1 MSCYYIIKSP
11 GGGPDIKIPAGFGLI
26 VPDEG
31 TSVIL
36 DRLKNFS
43 NKELSEEQK
52 RERENISD
60 NLTAIFRRKIP
71 LEISSVKIK
80 NLITRNLDSTENIV
94 TELNNLI
101 LGLGN
106 YNNIQSAIYKYGTAK
121 KGNIEELMKE
131 LDKPIKPKYFVGLS
145 LDGII
150 GSTNIKQEQNKI
162 RARLA
167 ENLEFGFSTII
178 PENVNEFIN
187 GVINGVNI
195 QYKQLFESNV
205 LLGTSNTY
213 GGRALNIEGFTF
225 FNTNDDL
232 SLFLGIFKR
241 VASDINKE
249 ELYKILEDFNKDIKF
264 KKAGKIELGTLEEF
278 NVFEFFNGTLSEK
291 GKLTLGGFDQ
301 LLDLAKAD
309 AVRPY
314 ITRILKL
321 VSNHLKPDNTKLYR
335 SIRTLFETLSPE
347 KYGSQALRDQLLE
360 EKFVNNE
367 INQEIKYK
375 NKLRADFLAS
385 TAGNRDEFFA
395 ARGEISENLFHQAT
409 SKIIPNQDI
418 VLFPIKG
425 LSEGV
430 YGVVTG
436 IYPRES
442 GVEIRGVY
450 RNQFGEA
457 ELLKQLFKDS
467 KDTIIYRS
475 REDSKELYNSEE
487 IIVPNND
494 GLVVSTKTTFPQEL
508 VKRLLSKGDRI
519 NKDLLVLGVQAGSVV
534 VRNQKGAISEIP
546 YSKVKLMISAQAKID
561 VDLASRADS
570 KHYTQIHDGE
580 LLSEGDL
587 FIDPGTEFYKQV
599 LYTDKDNVYSWIQQ
613 EDKDTI
619 IKATPRKNI
628 KQGLVYTFG
637 QLTLE
642 EMNLIESELGQ
653 IGSSSALT
661 SSFTNTNSARKG
673 DYFVIF
679 EGSKKI
685 FGKVTYPE
693 ASKGIIFDSATNK
706 PKPIIYSNK
715 NIQFFTTRNIA
726 SNFSMTVNRV
736 NNWKIHALS
745 EDEVAD
751 RKNFKPVN
759 YVVPKWVDVNT
770 LMLLPGNGYAN
781 IGGYKVVG
789 YGISEGEKLASD
801 WNKPQESAILRLM
814 RENGVD
820 TTGLNLYIETDD
832 VDGNSAHYK
841 RDLYTLHKIN
851 NFDSLPTEI
860 KRELD
865 ILHPGTYFSVYTEGN
880 RDFNIY
886 RIMNVT
892 DDIVTA
898 HLNKI
903 SKSGQMIT
911 VEKEFKISDLL
922 RTKSPSEDKNKPG
935 TISDLYLQYGNSK
948 FSVVIKAIN
957 EKLNLEQVGNQKA
970 INKIAKDMRDTF
982 RSIGVSV
989 RQVSA
994 KEGNFTDGQ
1003 HAKIETSF
1011 GEGQKATTAILLN
1024 KDSGLVDDLVHETL
1038 HVYLTLLRYNDL
1050 DLYGSFIDSVVNND
1064 NAKILNL
1071 ETFDGLDVTAKE
1083 EAFVKIVS
1091 KSIKSD
1097 VDFLGDNLKDFT
1109 IALATALKMINPDID
1124 IEPEELDYPLT
1135 LLNKPLKDLFDVT
1148 VDNSHP
1154 LFNLSLISTEPMM
1167 REWMTQRG
1175 ITLKC

>member
-11 GGGPDIKIPAGFGLI
+11 SGGPDIKIPAGFGLV
-26 VPDEG
+26 VPDEE
-31 TSVIL
+31 TSAIL

-52 RERENISD
+52 KERENISD
-60 NLTAIFRRKIP
+60 NLTTIFRRTVPI
-71 LEISSVKIK
+71 EISSVKIK
-80 NLITRNLDSTENIV
+80 NLITRNLDSVESIV

-101 LGLGN
+101 LELGN

-145 LDGII
+145 LDGVI

-187 GVINGVNI
+187 GVINGVNT

-232 SLFLGIFKR
+232 SLFLGVFKR

-264 KKAGKIELGTLEEF
+264 KKAGKIDIGTLEEF

-309 AVRPY
+309 TVRPY

-347 KYGSQALRDQLLE
+347 KYGSQALREQLLE
-360 EKFVNNE
+360 AQFVSNE
-367 INQEIKYK
+367 INQELKYK
-375 NKLRADFLAS
+375 NKLRADFLATIS
-385 TAGNRDEFFA
+385 KNRDEFFA
-395 ARGEISENLFHQAT
+395 AREEISTDLFQQAT
-409 SKIIPNQDI
+409 SKIALNQDI

-430 YGVVTG
+430 YGIVTG
-436 IYPRES
+436 IYPRED

-450 RNQFGEA
+450 KNQFGEA
-457 ELLKQLFKDS
+457 ELLKQLFRNS

-475 REDSKELYNSEE
+475 REDSKEPYNSEE
-487 IIVPNND
+487 IIVPNKD

-508 VKRLLSKGDRI
+508 IKRLLSKGDKI

-534 VRNQKGAISEIP
+534 VRNQKGGISEIP
-546 YSKVKLMISAQAKID
+546 YSKVKLIISAQAKID
-561 VDLASRADS
+561 VDLAAKADS
-570 KHYTQIHDGE
+570 RHYTQIHDGE

-599 LYTDKDNVYSWIQQ
+599 LYTDKENVYSWIQQ

-619 IKATPRKNI
+619 VKATPRKNI

-637 QLTLE
+637 QLTLD

-653 IGSSSALT
+653 IGRSSALM
-661 SSFTNTNSARKG
+661 SSFTNINSARKG
-673 DYFVIF
+673 DYFIII
-679 EGSKKI
+679 ENGKKI
-685 FGKVTYPE
+685 FGKVTYAE
-693 ASKGIIFDSATNK
+693 ANKGIISDSATNK
-706 PKPIIYSNK
+706 PKPVIYSNK
-715 NIQFFTTRNIA
+715 NIQFFTTRNIT
-726 SNFSMTVNRV
+726 SNFSMTINRI

-751 RKNFKPVN
+751 RKNFKPAN
-759 YVVPKWVDVNT
+759 YVVPNWVDTNT
-770 LMLLPGNGYAN
+770 LVLLPGNGYAN
-781 IGGYKVVG
+781 IGKYKNADFA
-789 YGISEGEKLASD
+789 IEEDEKIASD
-801 WNKPQESAILRLM
+801 DILRLM
-814 RENGVD
+814 REAGKD
-820 TTGLNLYIETDD
+820 TTGLKLYLETDD
-832 VDGNSAHYK
+832 IDGNSPHYK
-841 RDLYTLHKIN
+841 RDLYTLHKIK
-851 NFDSLPTEI
+851 NFDSLPIEV

-865 ILHPGTYFSVYTEGN
+865 ILHPGAYFSVYTEDN
-880 RDFNIY
+880 IDYSIDYNIY
-886 RIMNVT
+886 RIMSVSKDT
-892 DDIVTA
+892 VIA

-922 RTKSPSEDKNKPG
+922 STKSPAETKNKPNSIA
-935 TISDLYLQYGNSK
+935 TLYLQYNNSK

-957 EKLNLEQVGNQKA
+957 EKLSLEQVSNQKA

-982 RSIGVSV
+982 KPIGISV

-1011 GEGQKATTAILLN
+1011 DEKQKATTTILLN

-1038 HVYLTLLRYNDL
+1038 HIYLTLLRYNNL
-1050 DLYGSFIDSVVNND
+1050 DLYGSFIDSVVNED

-1071 ETFDGLDVTAKE
+1071 ETFDNLDVSAKE

-1091 KSIKSD
+1091 KSIKND
-1097 VDFLGDNLKDFT
+1097 VDFLGDNLKNFT

-1135 LLNKPLKDLFDVT
+1135 LLNKPLRDLFDVT
-1148 VDNSHP
+1148 IDNSHP